1 MFLND
6 ILNYLHNFILNHT
19 GLIIVISSYTLLIF
33 IYSLIM
39 YIKYLPHYKPLYF
52 QYDQNSPVVNVH
64 DLYDEFKLKDK
75 LSFSFSLFLDLNSF
89 VLSIIVIPFTKNKSF
104 GQY

>member
-64 DLYDEFKLKDK
+64 DLYDEFRLKDK
-75 LSFSFSLFLDLNSF
+75 LSFWRIFLGSWLLFPIRIPCGIFFF
-89 VLSIIVIPFTKNKSF
+89 VAMNI
-104 GQY
+104 Q